1 MMDDG
6 LTMIDILKPVD
17 VEVKI
22 RGDGKV
28 LWVNVDGK
36 CRLRAK
42 VETLDLI
49 DERKGIGNAMG
60 S

>member
-6 LTMIDILKPVD
+6 LTMIDILKPAD

-28 LWVNVDGK
+28 LWVNLNGI

-42 VETLDLI
+42 TETLDLI
-49 DERKGIGNAMG
+49 DERPEIQNVTR
-60 S
+60 

>member
-28 LWVNVDGK
+28 LCECK
-36 CRLRAK
+36 RHLPF
-42 VETLDLI
+42 TH
-49 DERKGIGNAMG
+49 
-60 S
+60 